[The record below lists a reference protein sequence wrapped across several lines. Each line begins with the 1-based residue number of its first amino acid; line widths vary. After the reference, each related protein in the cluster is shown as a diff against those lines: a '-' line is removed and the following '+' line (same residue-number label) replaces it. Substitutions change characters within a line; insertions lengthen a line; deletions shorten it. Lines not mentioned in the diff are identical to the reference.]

1 MSSASPRRQSPAATE
16 TRTLVAIFLTV
27 FLGFSAVG
35 AVVPV
40 MPVFVHGPLGGGDIA
55 LAIVMGAEALTAI
68 LGRPLAGQ
76 MGRRTGWKRL
86 LQAGAAL
93 TALSGLGYPFSHS
106 VGALVLTRLLLGVG
120 AALMLTS
127 GGAWTVAIAPE
138 HRRGQA
144 LGLYGLAMWAGF
156 AVGPMIGDGLW
167 RHGSY
172 PAVWLFAILMPL
184 VALATASAIPYQPP
198 AAESSNGTPL
208 TRTTTS
214 STPGDADAPRAS
226 GWTLFPRP
234 VRQPG
239 LALALAAMGYSSL
252 FTFGVLFVTSRGW
265 SGGATLLSVFGA
277 CFVGT
282 RALGSGL
289 PDRLGPTRVASAAAA
304 CEAAGLLLILFAP
317 ERWIAF
323 AGAGLV
329 GGGLSMVYPSLALIA
344 VNQTAPEERGVAIG
358 AFTSFFDL
366 ATLTAGATL
375 GPLAA
380 WGGYGATLWAAL
392 ACAGA
397 SAILST
403 RLAAPRERRVSSGAG
418 AEVLIAD

>member
-1 MSSASPRRQSPAATE
+1 MSPGSSPHQ
-16 TRTLVAIFLTV
+16 TRTLIAIFLTV
-27 FLGFSAVG
+27 FLGFCAVG

-40 MPVFVHGPLGGGDIA
+40 MPGFVHGRLHGGDIA

-68 LGRPLAGQ
+68 LGRPIAGQ
-76 MGRRTGWKRL
+76 VGRRTGWKRL
-86 LQAGAAL
+86 LLAGAAL
-93 TALSGLGYPFSHS
+93 TAVAGLSYTVVNS
-106 VGALVLTRLLLGVG
+106 VPTLILTRLLLGVG

-127 GGAWTVAIAPE
+127 GGAWTVAIAPAE
-138 HRRGQA
+138 RRGQA

-156 AVGPMIGDGLW
+156 AVGPLIGDALW
-167 RHGSY
+167 RLDSY
-172 PAVWLFAILMPL
+172 PAVWTFAVLSPL
-184 VALATASAIPYQPP
+184 AGCAVAAAIPYQPP
-198 AAESSNGTPL
+198 APVVD
-208 TRTTTS
+208 TRTAGGS
-214 STPGDADAPRAS
+214 
-226 GWTLFPRP
+226 WTLFPRP
-234 VRQPG
+234 VVRPG
-239 LALALAAMGYSSL
+239 IALSLAATGYSAV
-252 FTFGVLFVTSRGW
+252 FTFGVLFISGRGW
-265 SGGATLLSVFGA
+265 SGGATLLSLFGV
-277 CFVGT
+277 CFVAT
-282 RALGSGL
+282 RAIGSRL
-289 PDRLGPTRVASAAAA
+289 PDLLGPTRVASAAAI
-304 CEAAGLLLILFAP
+304 CEMLGLLLILVAP

-344 VNQTAPEERGVAIG
+344 VNDTAPEERGVAIG

-366 ATLTAGATL
+366 ATLTAGVTL

-403 RLAAPRERRVSSGAG
+403 RLAPRERALSRAG